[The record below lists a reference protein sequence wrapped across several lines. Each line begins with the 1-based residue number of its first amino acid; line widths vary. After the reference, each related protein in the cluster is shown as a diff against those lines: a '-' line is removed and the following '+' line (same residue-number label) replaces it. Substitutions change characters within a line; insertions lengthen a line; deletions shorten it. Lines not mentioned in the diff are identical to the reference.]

1 MRTEIVRVALS
12 RPWRVLGWAV
22 VPVLAGC
29 GGSEPAFETPAPPR
43 AQTVQAAARVPQD
56 ADTAAT
62 PAPVAAPAPALAIR
76 RQPRDVEAR
85 AGSIVLLDV
94 GVEVDAAAPAAVTY
108 QWLRDGA
115 PIDGET
121 EPSLQLVLMPA
132 DHLARISVLVKAGR
146 DTLRSDS
153 ALLRIGRL

>member
-1 MRTEIVRVALS
+1 MPIEIVRVALPP
-12 RPWRVLGWAV
+12 PWRLLGGFI

-29 GGSEPAFETPAPPR
+29 GGGELAFEPPAAPR
-43 AQTVQAAARVPQD
+43 IQTVQAAA
-56 ADTAAT
+56 AAAT
-62 PAPVAAPAPALAIR
+62 PAPAAAPAALVIR

-94 GVEVDAAAPAAVTY
+94 GVDIEVGAEAPTAVSY

-121 EPSLQLVLMPA
+121 GPSLQLVLMPA
-132 DHLARISVLVKAGR
+132 DHLARVSVLVKAGR

-153 ALLRIGRL
+153 AVLRIGRL